1 MSQTHL
7 KDLSKVYLENI
18 AEKKDDSYLET
29 DMKKRQAN
37 NEKARK
43 DMEKVPG
50 QKNPHFEAADM
61 SNAPSVK
68 EAKKLDPVGQEDAD
82 IDNDGDTDKSDE
94 YLHKRRKAI
103 RKAMS
108 RRIKE
113 SVNLIEVDNK
123 VDDDEKPVKEK
134 KCDNK
139 VKIMPKLDEAIEEI
153 GGVLV
158 ESEEIEIVDIL
169 EEISDE
175 ELIFLSDSM
184 IEEIVT
190 EVFEEALEEG
200 HDLDILQ
207 EGIFQEI
214 DLSLALLTEDRYDSA
229 VAASKANARKA
240 KMQKIKSA
248 VSGAASKV
256 KAGAK
261 AAYKGAARG
270 AGYVAGAAGR
280 AARTAGSEFK
290 KGYERGSK
298 GSSSSSSGDS
308 ESSSGGSSSGGKK
321 KPGMLKRIGSA
332 LKSGLKKAVG
342 KTARS
347 VSRGARNVA
356 RSMGEEVETAVENSI
371 DFNFHHKYTVG
382 EGLLKVDEGMKKAR
396 ANVGAS
402 TCWDGYK
409 AKGTKKKNGREV
421 PNCVK
426 EEDIE
431 EGKKK
436 GLWDNIHAKRK
447 RGEKPAKPGDKD
459 YPKTLNVEG
468 IEKARDNVGAS
479 KCWKGKKLGTP
490 KTKMKGGKEVP
501 NCVDA

>member
-7 KDLSKVYLENI
+7 KDLSKVYLDTI
-18 AEKKDDSYLET
+18 AEKKKDDSYLET

-37 NEKARK
+37 NEKSRK

-50 QKNPHFEAADM
+50 QKNPHFEE
-61 SNAPSVK
+61 K
-68 EAKKLDPVGQEDAD
+68 QLDPVGREDAD
-82 IDNDGDTDKSDE
+82 IDNDGDTDKSDK

-108 RRIKE
+108 KRIKE

-123 VDDDEKPVKEK
+123 VDDEEKPVKEK

-139 VKIMPKLDEAIEEI
+139 IKIMPKLGEAVEEM

-169 EEISDE
+169 EGISDE

-200 HDLDILQ
+200 HDLDIIQ
-207 EGIFQEI
+207 EGISQEI
-214 DLSLALLTEDRYDSA
+214 DLSLALLTEGRYDSA
-229 VAASKANARKA
+229 EAASKANAAKPEVKAAARKA
-240 KMQKIKSA
+240 KMEKIKSA
-248 VSGAASKV
+248 VSGAVSKV
-256 KAGAK
+256 KSGAK

-270 AGYVAGAAGR
+270 AGYAAGAVGR
-280 AARTAGSEFK
+280 AASTAKSEFK

-298 GSSSSSSGDS
+298 GSSSSPSGDS

-347 VSRGARNVA
+347 VSRGARNIS
-356 RSMGEEVETAVENSI
+356 RRMGEEVETAIENSI
-371 DFNFHHKYTVG
+371 DFDFHYKYA
-382 EGLLKVDEGMKKAR
+382 VDEGLQK
-396 ANVGAS
+396 V
-402 TCWDGYK
+402 
-409 AKGTKKKNGREV
+409 
-421 PNCVK
+421 
-426 EEDIE
+426 E